1 MSTLRPF
8 DKLRVAPSGVEGR
21 QAQGRPEP
29 SRGTS
34 AEGTPPA
41 ATARPRV
48 IETRGLRKQ
57 FGATLAVADLTLRVG
72 AGEIFGFLGP
82 NGAGKT
88 TSIKMLLALIEPTS
102 GTGQLM
108 GAPLGDRAARARI
121 GFLPEHFRFHETLT
135 ARELLR
141 FHGRLYG
148 LRGASLDARIDWLL
162 TRVDL
167 LDAADRPVRGFSKG
181 MLQRVGLAQALLNE
195 PQLVFLDE
203 PTSGLDPLG
212 RLLVRGIIDELR
224 ADGVA
229 VFLNSHLLG
238 EVELTCDRVAFVK
251 RGRVVAE
258 RSLAT
263 RTETLDLE
271 LRVTPVAAAVLEGV
285 ARFGTNVVQREP
297 DLIALQT
304 NDAAVP
310 AVVAWLVQQGVQIHA
325 VQPRRKS
332 LEDVFLEVMGE
343 DERPG

>member
-1 MSTLRPF
+1 LI
-8 DKLRVAPSGVEGR
+8 
-21 QAQGRPEP
+21 
-29 SRGTS
+29 
-34 AEGTPPA
+34 
-41 ATARPRV
+41 
-48 IETRGLRKQ
+48 IETHGLRKQ
-57 FGATLAVADLTLRVG
+57 FGTTVAVSDLSLRVG

-102 GTGQLM
+102 GTGHVM

-135 ARELLR
+135 ATELLR

-148 LRGASLDARIDWLL
+148 LRGVSLDARIDRLL

-167 LDAADRPVRGFSKG
+167 VEAADRPLRGYSKG
-181 MLQRVGLAQALLNE
+181 MLQRVGLAQALVND

-212 RLLVRGIIDELR
+212 RLLVRSIIDELR
-224 ADGVA
+224 ADGVT

-238 EVELTCDRVAFVK
+238 EVEATCDRVVFVK
-251 RGRVVAE
+251 RGRVVEE
-258 RSLAT
+258 RHLSAP
-263 RTETLDLE
+263 TEVVDLE
-271 LRVTPVAAAVLEGV
+271 LRVHFSAEASGEGGSSTEASGVGGILEGLS
-285 ARFGTNVVQREP
+285 RFGTNITQPRP
-297 DLIALQT
+297 DLIALRT
-304 NDAAVP
+304 ESEATIP
-310 AVVAWLVQQGVQIHA
+310 AIVSWLVHQGVQIHA

-332 LEDVFLEVMGE
+332 LEDVFLDVMGD

>member
-1 MSTLRPF
+1 MSS
-8 DKLRVAPSGVEGR
+8 VAGN
-21 QAQGRPEP
+21 
-29 SRGTS
+29 
-34 AEGTPPA
+34 
-41 ATARPRV
+41 PRV
-48 IETRGLRKQ
+48 IETHALRKQ
-57 FGATLAVADLTLRVG
+57 FGSTVAVADLSLHVG

-88 TSIKMLLALIEPTS
+88 TSIKMLLALVEPTS
-102 GTGQLM
+102 GTGQLL
-108 GAPLGDRAARARI
+108 GAPLGDRGARARV
-121 GFLPEHFRFHETLT
+121 GFLPEHFRFHDTLT
-135 ARELLR
+135 ATELLR

-148 LRGASLDARIDWLL
+148 LRGVSLDARIDQLL

-167 LDAADRPVRGFSKG
+167 LDAADRPLRGYSKG
-181 MLQRVGLAQALLNE
+181 MSQRVGLAQALLNE

-212 RLLVRGIIDELR
+212 RLLVRSIIDELR
-224 ADGVA
+224 ADDVT

-263 RTETLDLE
+263 RAETLDLE
-271 LRVTPVAAAVLEGV
+271 LRVTPVAVAILEGLS
-285 ARFGTNVVQREP
+285 RFGTNVVQPQP

-310 AVVAWLVQQGVQIHA
+310 AIVSWLVQHGVQIHA